1 MFNDLDWAVSNDSYG
16 AYHNTLYREADS
28 CTEMGVCHTG
38 VTQYDV
44 IRGKGEYRLHSYIP
58 RPLVLRYLP
67 LSFPSH
73 SSLPNISIT
82 QAYQLSLLQLCPY
95 WYF

>member
-1 MFNDLDWAVSNDSYG
+1 MLNDLDRAVNNDSNG

-28 CTEMGVCHTG
+28 CTVMRVCHTG

-44 IRGKGEYRLHSYIP
+44 IRGKGEYHLHSYIP
-58 RPLVLRYLP
+58 RPLVLPYLP

-73 SSLPNISIT
+73 SSLPNILIT
-82 QAYQLSLLQLCPY
+82 QAYQLSLL
-95 WYF
+95 